1 MEIRSRAII
10 FLLLSAILW
19 SSGGLF
25 IKLVS
30 WNPVA
35 ISGLR
40 SFIAALVLLA
50 YVRRPHF
57 TGSFPQIGGAMAYG
71 VTVTLFVIATK
82 LTTAANAILLQ
93 YTAPVYVAFLGSWTL
108 KERVLWFD
116 WLIVLT
122 VIGGMTLFFL
132 DHLAPGNLPG
142 NLFAILSGFSFAAF
156 VLFMRKQKNE
166 SPVETVLLGNLLSGL
181 FGLPFMFG
189 AMPSALSWLGL
200 IFLGVVQLG
209 LSYVFYSEAIKHVSA
224 LEAILIPGIE
234 PILNPVWVFFI
245 LGETPGKWAL
255 VGGFVVLMSVT
266 IRSLIAVRRKDVY
279 PVRKPRCSQRG

>member
-1 MEIRSRAII
+1 MEIRSKAII

-19 SSGGLF
+19 SFGGLF

-35 ISGLR
+35 IAGLR
-40 SFIAALVLLA
+40 GFIAMVVLIV
-50 YVRRPHF
+50 YVRHPHF
-57 TGSFPQIGGAMAYG
+57 TWSFAQIGGAIAYA

-93 YTAPVYVAFLGSWTL
+93 YTAPVYVAFLGSWIL

-122 VIGGMTLFFL
+122 VIGGMALFFL
-132 DHLAPGNLPG
+132 DHLTPGNQLG
-142 NLFAILSGFSFAAF
+142 NVSAILSGVGFACF

-166 SPVETVLLGNLLSGL
+166 SPLETVLLGDFFTGL
-181 FGLPFMFG
+181 IGLPFMFES
-189 AMPSALSWLGL
+189 MPGALSWLGL
-200 IFLGVVQLG
+200 LFLGVVQLG
-209 LSYVFYSEAIKHVSA
+209 LSYILYSEAIKHVTA

-234 PILNPVWVFFI
+234 PILNPIWVFLM
-245 LGETPGKWAL
+245 LGEAPGKWAL
-255 VGGFVVLMSVT
+255 VGGFVVLVSVT
-266 IRSLIAVRRKDVY
+266 VRSLIAVRRKDVY
-279 PVRKPRCSQRG
+279 

>member
-1 MEIRSRAII
+1 MEIRSKAII

-19 SSGGLF
+19 SFGGLF

-35 ISGLR
+35 IAGLR
-40 SFIAALVLLA
+40 GFIAMVVLIV
-50 YVRRPHF
+50 YVRHPHF
-57 TGSFPQIGGAMAYG
+57 TWSFAQVGGAIAYA

-93 YTAPVYVAFLGSWTL
+93 YTAPVYVAFLGSWIL

-122 VIGGMTLFFL
+122 VIGGMALFFL
-132 DHLAPGNLPG
+132 DHLTPGNQLG
-142 NLFAILSGFSFAAF
+142 NVSAILSGVGFACF

-166 SPVETVLLGNLLSGL
+166 SPLETVLLGDFFTGL
-181 FGLPFMFG
+181 IGLPFMFES
-189 AMPSALSWLGL
+189 MPGALSWLGL
-200 IFLGVVQLG
+200 LFLGVVQLG
-209 LSYVFYSEAIKHVSA
+209 LSYILYSEAIKHVTA

-234 PILNPVWVFFI
+234 PILNPIWVFLM
-245 LGETPGKWAL
+245 LGEAPGKWAL
-255 VGGFVVLMSVT
+255 VGGFVVLVSVT

-279 PVRKPRCSQRG
+279 

>member
-1 MEIRSRAII
+1 MEIRSKAII

-19 SSGGLF
+19 SFGGLF

-35 ISGLR
+35 IAGLR
-40 SFIAALVLLA
+40 GFIAMVVLIV
-50 YVRRPHF
+50 YVRHPHF
-57 TGSFPQIGGAMAYG
+57 TWSFAQIGGAIAYA

-93 YTAPVYVAFLGSWTL
+93 YTAPVYVAFLGSWIL

-132 DHLAPGNLPG
+132 DHLTPGNQLG
-142 NLFAILSGFSFAAF
+142 NVSAILSGVGFACF

-166 SPVETVLLGNLLSGL
+166 SPLETVLLGDFFTGL
-181 FGLPFMFG
+181 IGLPFMFES
-189 AMPSALSWLGL
+189 MPGTLSWLGL
-200 IFLGVVQLG
+200 LFLGIIQLG
-209 LSYVFYSEAIKHVSA
+209 LSYVLYSEAIKHVTA

-234 PILNPVWVFFI
+234 PILNPIWVFLV
-245 LGETPGKWAL
+245 LGEAPGKWAL
-255 VGGFVVLMSVT
+255 VGGLVVLVSVT
-266 IRSLIAVRRKDVY
+266 VRSLIAIRRKDVY
-279 PVRKPRCSQRG
+279 

>member
-10 FLLLSAILW
+10 FLLLSALLW
-19 SSGGLF
+19 SFGGLF
-25 IKLVS
+25 IKLVT

-35 ISGLR
+35 IAGLR
-40 SFIAALVLLA
+40 GFIAMFVLIV
-50 YVRRPHF
+50 YVRHPHF
-57 TGSFPQIGGAMAYG
+57 TWSFPQIGGAIAYA

-93 YTAPVYVAFLGSWTL
+93 YTAPVYVAFLGSWIL

-132 DHLAPGNLPG
+132 DRLTPGNQLG
-142 NLFAILSGFSFAAF
+142 NVSAILSGLGFAFF

-166 SPVETVLLGNLLSGL
+166 SPLETVLLGDLFTGL
-181 FGLPFMFG
+181 IGLPFMFES
-189 AMPSALSWLGL
+189 MPGALSWLGL
-200 IFLGVVQLG
+200 LFLGIVQLG
-209 LSYVFYSEAIKHVSA
+209 LSYVFYSEAIRHVTA

-234 PILNPVWVFFI
+234 PILNPVWVFLM
-245 LGETPGKWAL
+245 LGEAPGKWAL
-255 VGGFVVLMSVT
+255 MGGFVVLMSVT
-266 IRSLIAVRRKDVY
+266 ARSLIAVRRKGV
-279 PVRKPRCSQRG
+279 

>member
-1 MEIRSRAII
+1 MEIKFRAIL

-30 WNPVA
+30 WNPIA

-40 SFIAALVLLA
+40 SFISALILLA
-50 YVRRPHF
+50 YVRHPRF
-57 TGSFPQIGGAMAYG
+57 TWTFPQIGGAIAYAI
-71 VTVTLFVIATK
+71 TVTLFVIATK

-93 YTAPVYVAFLGSWTL
+93 YTAPVYVAFLGTWFL
-108 KERVLWFD
+108 KEGVLWFD
-116 WLIVLT
+116 WLIVLM

-132 DHLAPGNLPG
+132 DHLAPGNLLG
-142 NLFAILSGFSFAAF
+142 NIVAILSGISFASF

-166 SPVETVLLGNLLSGL
+166 SPVETVLLGNLLAGL

-189 AMPSALSWLGL
+189 SMPSALSWLGL

-209 LSYVFYSEAIKHVSA
+209 LSYVLYSEAIKHVTA

-234 PILNPVWVFFI
+234 PILNPIWVFLM
-245 LGETPGKWAL
+245 LGERPGRWAL
-255 VGGFVVLMSVT
+255 SGGVVVLVSVT
-266 IRSLIAVRRKDVY
+266 VRSLIAVRRKDVY
-279 PVRKPRCSQRG
+279 